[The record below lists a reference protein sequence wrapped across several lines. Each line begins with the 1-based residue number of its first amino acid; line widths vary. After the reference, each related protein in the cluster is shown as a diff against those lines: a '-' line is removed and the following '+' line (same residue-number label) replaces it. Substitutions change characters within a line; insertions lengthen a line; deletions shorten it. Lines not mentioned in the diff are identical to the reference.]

1 MNLNKIAT
9 KSKALFFTSGPSID
23 ASYGPWDSIEQ
34 YEDFLHNDLGLES
47 PYEYTK
53 IMIRDSDN
61 GDGIE
66 YIYKNGQWQIYI
78 DISDAMSRIEA
89 LEGDKNASIASKIS
103 GTVSLSKNKLYAGQT
118 VVINITGKVNLPS
131 EISSQTN
138 KISSIQ
144 LNGGGQSVSGQP
156 GTSSV
161 SLSNVS
167 ISNTTTFSLSAHVDA
182 PYTKN
187 VSASATITKYCPV
200 YIGVVDGSVTNANQA
215 VAAIAK
221 DSYLQSPNDPLT
233 TIIGL
238 KKTFTYNTGQ
248 RLAFICGQSNVI
260 VQEDGALAEDAYE
273 FKGATTIQG
282 MNAYVYITSAQSA
295 VTRSM
300 NFKAQ

>member
-9 KSKALFFTSGPSID
+9 KSKALFFTSGPSVD
-23 ASYGPWDSIEQ
+23 ASYGPWDNIEQ
-34 YEDFLHNDLGLES
+34 YESFLHDDLGLES

-61 GDGIE
+61 GDGTE
-66 YIYKNGQWQIYI
+66 YIYKNSQWQIYI
-78 DISDAMSRIEA
+78 DMSDAMSRIEA

-103 GTVSLSKNKLYAGQT
+103 GTVSLSKSKLYAGQT

-144 LNGGGQSVSGQP
+144 LNGSGQSVSGQP

-161 SLSNVS
+161 SLSNIS

-248 RLAFICGQSNVI
+248 RLAFICAQSNVI

-273 FKGATTIQG
+273 FKGTTTIQG